1 MPKFR
6 ATNVYFI
13 ATFATLGG
21 MLFGFD
27 ISSISGVI
35 GTQQY
40 LDYFHNPDSAQQGG
54 ITAAMPGGSFCG
66 ALASGMLSDKISR
79 KFTIQLGAIIW
90 CIGAILQC
98 ASQNIGM
105 VCHLFNTSNLWLVVG
120 RFIAGVAVGLTSS
133 VVPVYQSEIAPK
145 NVRGRLVSLQQW
157 AITWGIMIQFFI
169 QYGCSHI
176 NGTASFRLPWG
187 IQIVPAIILF
197 VGLLFFPKS
206 PRWLANKDRW
216 DEAREVLADL
226 HGGGDIHHP
235 LVWAEFLEIEEQ
247 LRLEKE
253 NSKDGWQEM
262 CKPKIAR
269 RVFLGCSVQSK
280 QILP

>member
-1 MPKFR
+1 MGKFR

-40 LDYFHNPDSAQQGG
+40 LDYFHNPDSTQQGG

-66 ALASGMLSDKISR
+66 ALVSGILSDKISR
-79 KFTIQLGAIIW
+79 KYTIQLGAIIW

-105 VCHLFNTSNLWLVVG
+105 VLPPRKLSYVKLIVG
-120 RFIAGVAVGLTSS
+120 RFTSGIAVGLTSS

-145 NVRGRLVSLQQW
+145 
-157 AITWGIMIQFFI
+157 
-169 QYGCSHI
+169 
-176 NGTASFRLPWG
+176 
-187 IQIVPAIILF
+187 
-197 VGLLFFPKS
+197 
-206 PRWLANKDRW
+206 
-216 DEAREVLADL
+216 
-226 HGGGDIHHP
+226 
-235 LVWAEFLEIEEQ
+235 
-247 LRLEKE
+247 
-253 NSKDGWQEM
+253 
-262 CKPKIAR
+262 
-269 RVFLGCSVQSK
+269 
-280 QILP
+280 

>member
-1 MPKFR
+1 MGKFR

-40 LDYFHNPDSAQQGG
+40 LDYFHNPDSNQQGG

-66 ALASGMLSDKISR
+66 ALASGALSDKISR
-79 KFTIQLGAIIW
+79 KYTIQLGAIIW
-90 CIGAILQC
+90 CIGTTLQC

-105 VCHLFNTSNLWLVVG
+105 VHPPFRVSNLQLVVG
-120 RFIAGVAVGLTSS
+120 RFIAGIAVGLTSS

-145 NVRGRLVSLQQW
+145 NIRGRLVSLQQW

-176 NGTASFRLPWG
+176 DGTASFRLPWG
-187 IQIVPAIILF
+187 IQMVPAIVLF

-226 HGGGDIHHP
+226 HGGGDMHHP
-235 LVWAEFLEIEEQ
+235 LVLAEFIEIEEQ
-247 LRLEKE
+247 VRFARE
-253 NSKDGWQEM
+253 NSKNGWQEM
-262 CKPKIAR
+262 RKPNIVR

-280 QILP
+280 